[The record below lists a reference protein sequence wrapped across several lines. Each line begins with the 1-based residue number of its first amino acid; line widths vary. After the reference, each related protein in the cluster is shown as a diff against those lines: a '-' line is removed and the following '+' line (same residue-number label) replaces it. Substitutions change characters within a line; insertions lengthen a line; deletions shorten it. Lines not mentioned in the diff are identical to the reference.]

1 MFQESQSSQRF
12 RPETERRKR
21 VTGSRPPK
29 APGNLV
35 GSESTKDR
43 DQNTFLSSPRRI
55 PNPFPGCAQRVA
67 LLTQPRPT
75 AARRFLAAAGA
86 PRSLSRRPAGGEGG
100 LRPVGGAPAQAPRLP
115 PPTRKRLRR
124 GEPRASALRGGP
136 QGGRREE
143 GARVAAGGSRRPW
156 PPGSPRG
163 AWGASSRDRARAR
176 RPASCCPE
184 KPRRDAPRTPSC
196 REDDHG
202 RGQERTGGPAEHVS
216 GEYCPAVQW

>member
-86 PRSLSRRPAGGEGG
+86 PRSLSRRPAGDEGG
-100 LRPVGGAPAQAPRLP
+100 AAPSRGRPGSGTAAPSAHPEAAAARRAPRECSA
-115 PPTRKRLRR
+115 RRAAGREARR
-124 GEPRASALRGGP
+124 G
-136 QGGRREE
+136 RE
-143 GARVAAGGSRRPW
+143 GGSRREP
-156 PPGSPRG
+156 PPLAARVPAGRMGRFEPGS
-163 AWGASSRDRARAR
+163 
-176 RPASCCPE
+176 
-184 KPRRDAPRTPSC
+184 
-196 REDDHG
+196 RE
-202 RGQERTGGPAEHVS
+202 GPAPS
-216 GEYCPAVQW
+216 FLLP